1 MHSPIR
7 SDGFAELRRSLL
19 TLSAKLH
26 EYVFSAE
33 HEERKMRK
41 SESNE
46 ILKKCK
52 EMQESLNLRVHF
64 FPYI

>member
-1 MHSPIR
+1 M
-7 SDGFAELRRSLL
+7 DLL
-19 TLSAKLH
+19 NSEGLFLPCRQKLQ

-52 EMQESLNLRVHF
+52 EMQESLEFKSPF
-64 FPYI
+64 FPLHLI